1 MDYIA
6 ITKKKN
12 DHLEHHGI
20 LGMKWGVRRYQN
32 KDGSL
37 TEAGRKRRGE
47 DAKKL
52 GEIKSDIAYNTYNQ
66 YAWRKASKKRTEEY
80 ANNIASGLMSYNK
93 LYSKMVNKYGTQNLE
108 NLDDIPEFKESYKRG
123 EAWLKSL
130 DELRQSEKEKEAR
143 MKELESMTAKE
154 TGEYLRKQNLFDET
168 MARKDPERA
177 NKVAKFGLEVMRDQM
192 GDKDLNPNDKGDKE
206 WFIWEDQ
213 TIGYP
218 TIADMALRGKSLDD
232 IKKTIAVAEKHR
244 SMDDTELVKNDKGG
258 YDFVQN
264 NPDYDYNIPGVFQLA
279 ENGSTK
285 YAEACINQLNKN
297 KK

>member
-1 MDYIA
+1 MENYILV
-6 ITKKKN
+6 KN
-12 DHLEHHGI
+12 DELYHFGI
-20 LGMKWGVRRYQN
+20 LGMKWGICRYQN

-66 YAWRKASKKRTEEY
+66 YAFRNASKEKSEEY
-80 ANNIASGLMSYNK
+80 YKNIETGTKSYNR
-93 LYSKMVNKYGTQNLE
+93 LYALMVGRYGAQNLE

-130 DELRQSEKEKEAR
+130 DELRAYNKEKEAR

-168 MARKDPERA
+168 MARKNPERA
-177 NKVAKFGLEVMRDQM
+177 DKVAKFGLEVMRDQM
-192 GDKDLNPNDKGDKE
+192 GYKDVDPNDKGDKE

-218 TIADMALRGKSLDD
+218 TIADMALRGKSLDN

-244 SMDDTELVKNDKGG
+244 SMDDTHLVKSDDGK
-258 YDFVQN
+258 FVITQD
-264 NPDYDYNIPGVFQLA
+264 NPDYDYNIPGVFQLS
-279 ENGSTK
+279 ERGSTE

>member
-1 MDYIA
+1 M
-6 ITKKKN
+6 
-12 DHLEHHGI
+12 
-20 LGMKWGVRRYQN
+20 GVIRWQAPISRIQ
-32 KDGSL
+32 
-37 TEAGRKRRGE
+37 

-66 YAWRKASKKRTEEY
+66 YAWRKASKERTEGY
-80 ANNIASGLMSYNK
+80 ANNISSGLMSYNK
-93 LYSKMVNKYGTQNLE
+93 LYSKMVNRYGTQNLE

-130 DELRQSEKEKEAR
+130 DELKAYDKEKEAR

-154 TGEYLRKQNLFDET
+154 TGEYLRKQNLFDEA

-177 NKVAKFGLEVMRDQM
+177 NKVTKFGLEVMRDQM
-192 GDKDLNPNDKGDKE
+192 GYRDIDPNDKGDKE

-232 IKKTIAVAEKHR
+232 IEKIIAVAEKHR
-244 SMDDTELVKNDKGG
+244 SMDDTHLVKSDDGK
-258 YDFVQN
+258 FVITQN

-279 ENGSTK
+279 ERGSTR
-285 YAEACINQLNKN
+285 YAKECINQLNKN

>member
-6 ITKKKN
+6 ITTN
-12 DHLEHHGI
+12 NYLEHHGI
-20 LGMKWGVRRYQN
+20 LGMKWGIRRYQN

-66 YAWRKASKKRTEEY
+66 YAWRKAGKERTEKY
-80 ANNIASGLMSYNK
+80 ADNIASGLMSYNK
-93 LYSKMVNKYGTQNLE
+93 LYSKMVNRYGTQNLE

-123 EAWLKSL
+123 ETWLKNL
-130 DELRQSEKEKEAR
+130 DELKAYEKEKEAS
-143 MKELESMTAKE
+143 MKELESMTAKD
-154 TGEYLRKQNLFDET
+154 TSKYLRDQKLFDEQVAKT
-168 MARKDPERA
+168 DIERA
-177 NKVAKFGLEVMRDQM
+177 KKVAKFGLEVMRDQM
-192 GDKDLNPNDKGDKE
+192 GYKDIDPNDKNEKY

-232 IKKTIAVAEKHR
+232 IKKTISIAERHR
-244 SMDDTELVKNDKGG
+244 SLDDTKLVKNEKGE
-258 YDFVQN
+258 FVITSD
-264 NPDYDYNIPGVFQLA
+264 NPDYDPNIPGAFQLA
-279 ENGSTK
+279 ERGSTN